1 MPETPALQDVGQASD
16 SSPQTQ
22 AVLLQVLLAIVCVCV
37 SAIWFLIQQVLRVP
51 EASMLEDASA

>member
-1 MPETPALQDVGQASD
+1 MPETPALQDVGQASE

-22 AVLLQVLLAIVCVCV
+22 AVLLQVLLTIVCV